1 MNIVVDGSSPANSTL
16 NANIGPERTASGAAR
31 SGTQQQAQPIL
42 RSSQTQPSPNTKVVP
57 VNYIPPQDV
66 VEVHQASDVKGQIVV
81 EYLDKAKNVVLQVP
95 SAAELDFESAIAQ
108 EFQRVGKTQASNR
121 AAPGYGAGV
130 KGNGN
135 QL

>member
-1 MNIVVDGSSPANSTL
+1 MNIAVDGLSPANSTL
-16 NANIGPERTASGAAR
+16 NATIGSERSAP
-31 SGTQQQAQPIL
+31 GTGRTVAQ
-42 RSSQTQPSPNTKVVP
+42 QPSSGYSPTQESLNAKVVP

-95 SAAELDFESAIAQ
+95 SVAELDFESAIAQ
-108 EFQRVGKTQASNR
+108 EFQRVDKTQAGNGT
-121 AAPGYGAGV
+121 APGYGTGV